1 MIVTALTIRDI
12 VNASSTSSLH
22 TTNQGAYQ
30 ELVNWVEGMWDD
42 AGMGRDISTFQ
53 SNVDRVAYFFHIR
66 KEDYQYDMERKEIY
80 GPAVAEERPPDPN
93 EVPLDPVEV
102 RTVVHAL
109 RTTKFKDLGEEI
121 RTNSYHAADIVHKI
135 IGKLMD

>member
-1 MIVTALTIRDI
+1 MTVTTLTIRDI

-22 TTNQGAYQ
+22 TTNKGAYQ

-80 GPAVAEERPPDPN
+80 GPTVAEERPPDPN
-93 EVPLDPVEV
+93 EVLLDPEEV
-102 RTVVHAL
+102 QATILAIECANIYEVAEGLGTNATRA
-109 RTTKFKDLGEEI
+109 RDLAHGI
-121 RTNSYHAADIVHKI
+121 TR
-135 IGKLMD
+135 KLKA